1 MTSKV
6 DQIMDGIAGDFRVG
20 ERYYIFTV
28 TYAYIA
34 TVARVTDFAI
44 HLDGVT
50 IVSQAGSE
58 VDAVTQI
65 VHGKRKPEA
74 CESLGAP
81 MFITR
86 QSVVSAIKMMK

>member
-1 MTSKV
+1 MSTNV
-6 DQIMDGIAGDFRVG
+6 EQIMEGIAGDFRVG

-50 IVSQAGSE
+50 IVSLAGSE

-74 CESLGAP
+74 SENLGAP
-81 MFITR
+81 MFIAR
-86 QSVVSAIKMMK
+86 QAVVSAIKMVK

>member
-1 MTSKV
+1 MPTKV
-6 DQIMDGIAGDFRVG
+6 DQIMDGLTGDFRMG
-20 ERYYIFTV
+20 ERYYVFTV
-28 TYAYIA
+28 TYAYIG
-34 TVARVTDFAI
+34 TVSRVTDFAI
-44 HLDGVT
+44 HLDNVT

-74 CESLGAP
+74 SENLGAP

-86 QSVVSAIKMMK
+86 QSVVTAIKMMK